1 MINAYKAHKILIVFQ
16 CGTKSNKRNRGKV
29 EIFKFKIN
37 LNFHKI
43 IFNNILALIL
53 LLKISWRNQKSI
65 LSKFKGL
72 IVLIKKI

>member
-37 LNFHKI
+37 LNFHEI
-43 IFNNILALIL
+43 IFNNPPLISR
-53 LLKISWRNQKSI
+53 K
-65 LSKFKGL
+65 
-72 IVLIKKI
+72 